1 MRFWRVASLKFIE
14 QAGRSEI
21 QVRVDVAVL
30 FVKSA
35 EKNQVGSKLKQ
46 GCYVAMLRPNSFL
59 FRKPLFLVTS
69 TDWMKPTHIM
79 EGNLHYSKTT
89 DHMIKC

>member
-1 MRFWRVASLKFIE
+1 MASLKFIE
-14 QAGRSEI
+14 QAGRLEI

-35 EKNQVGSKLKQ
+35 EKNQVGSKLRQ

-59 FRKPLFLVTS
+59 FRKPVFIFS
-69 TDWMKPTHIM
+69 AF
-79 EGNLHYSKTT
+79 N
-89 DHMIKC
+89 